1 MRGIIAGILIVMVV
15 IAFAPAGW
23 AAEEEPLFDTKAAAA
38 GLEKG
43 LALIKAKKY
52 DQAVAEFEEAAATSP
67 DVEAEAYYY
76 AGYAYYLKSR
86 SGDEDSRQKSVEY
99 FDRAYEINPNFSPNK
114 FKPEEPM
121 PGAAAQQGGDVTPAS
136 VAPAGTLAI
145 PPVKQAPAAAPA
157 APATQPAPAAPAAPV
172 EQPKQ

>member
-1 MRGIIAGILIVMVV
+1 MRGIIACILMIMTV
-15 IAFAPAGW
+15 IAFVPAGW
-23 AAEEEPLFDTKAAAA
+23 AAEKEEPLFDTKAATAD
-38 GLEKG
+38 LEKG
-43 LALIKAKKY
+43 LSLVKAKKY
-52 DQAVAEFEEAAATSP
+52 DDAIQLFEEAAATNP

-76 AGYAYYLKSR
+76 AGYAYYMKSK
-86 SGDEDSRQKSVEY
+86 SGDEDSRQKSIEF

-114 FKPEEPM
+114 FKPAEPM

-145 PPVKQAPAAAPA
+145 PPVQPAAPAEPA
-157 APATQPAPAAPAAPV
+157 APATPATPAAPQPA

>member
-1 MRGIIAGILIVMVV
+1 MRGKIACILMIMMV

-23 AAEEEPLFDTKAAAA
+23 AAEEEPLFDTKTAAAD
-38 GLEKG
+38 LEKG
-43 LALIKAKKY
+43 LGLVKAKKY
-52 DQAVAEFEEAAATSP
+52 DAAIELFEEAAATNP

-76 AGYAYYLKSR
+76 AGYAYYLKSK
-86 SGDEDSRQKSVEY
+86 SGDEDSRQKSIEY

-114 FKPEEPM
+114 FKPAEPL

-136 VAPAGTLAI
+136 VAPPGTLAI
-145 PPVKQAPAAAPA
+145 PPVQ
-157 APATQPAPAAPAAPV
+157 QAPAAPAAPQPA